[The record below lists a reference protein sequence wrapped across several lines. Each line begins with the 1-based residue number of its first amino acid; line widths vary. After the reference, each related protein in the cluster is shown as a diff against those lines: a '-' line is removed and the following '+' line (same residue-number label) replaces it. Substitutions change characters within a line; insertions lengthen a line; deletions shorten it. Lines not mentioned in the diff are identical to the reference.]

1 MIELKIKDF
10 GTIKLELDESAAPIT
25 VANFRKLVGEG
36 FYNGLTFHRVIN
48 GFMIQGGDPWGNG
61 MGGSDTN
68 IKGEFAI
75 NGVMNPISHDK
86 GVISMARSQNPD
98 SASSQFFICQADC
111 TFLDGQYAAF
121 GRVTEGIEVV
131 DAVAAVKTDGM
142 DKPYEDVVIEYIKEI

>member
-10 GTIKLELDESAAPIT
+10 GIIKLELDATAAPIT
-25 VANFRKLVGEG
+25 VANFKKLVGEG

-61 MGGSDTN
+61 MGGSDKE
-68 IKGEFAI
+68 ILGEFAI
-75 NGVMNPISHDK
+75 NGVNNPIKHEK
-86 GVISMARSQNPD
+86 GVISMARSQSPN

-121 GRVTEGIEVV
+121 GRVTEGIDVV
-131 DAVAAVKTDGM
+131 DAVASVKTDRM
-142 DKPYEDVVIEYIKEI
+142 DKPFEDVIIEYIKEI